1 MVPLTPLPVTAKAYA
16 VLRSAGITYVPDFVA
31 LAAPLLA
38 ACDAQNDTDPVERV
52 RATVAELAPSGP
64 DAWLVAVGMAEAFL
78 STWQDALPFGRPL
91 AT

>member
-1 MVPLTPLPVTAKAYA
+1 M
-16 VLRSAGITYVPDFVA
+16 PDFVA
-31 LAAPLLA
+31 LAAPLLGGF
-38 ACDAQNDTDPVERV
+38 DADNDTDPVERV
-52 RATVAELAPSGP
+52 RTAVTELAPSGP